1 MNPRI
6 SNNMSVNNFAEVP
19 SELERNTYIPALYQN
34 GVDCYESKGKKT
46 SRIIKSVTSI
56 FNSVLLAAGVAIG
69 GFFGFKWLKGSNLS
83 FMSKPLEKH
92 DFKNVTLKSEDIAG
106 NEEQK
111 KELKSIID
119 DCKSKKNAD
128 GTPKGCGVLLQGPPR
143 CGKTLSA
150 NVYAKESG
158 LTTFSCKTSSIIST
172 VKGQTE
178 KNVDKMFDQ
187 LRKQVKKDGKPVI
200 LIMDEIDSFLMKRD
214 NATNE
219 ERAMVNAFLRN
230 CDDLEK
236 QGIIILG
243 STNYGDKCDTA
254 AIGSGRFNKK
264 ISFDLPKAEDIEKM
278 LKAKCKEENENDIA
292 KISKFMAEHHM
303 NWADAQNIIKEYLD
317 ENDKIKYKEAMI
329 YLIEKCQGNSTV
341 QISSLI
347 QENPPGAE
355 TLAWDDIY
363 GLNEQKEKLL
373 AWAEDPKKS
382 SGYLLSGE
390 PGCGKTTLPYA
401 LGKEKDCPVYTLRI
415 GENGVTVDNLKSII
429 EDIKL
434 EGLKRQLKEE
444 KPLILFLDEAETM
457 CGNRKGAD
465 LMHSISNSYEKTGTA
480 IEAIQNLQESGVL
493 CIAATNTPECVDAA
507 MKRAGGRL
515 SEMTIGMP
523 TESDVKSF
531 IEAKY
536 EKLKEK
542 AGEIAGIFGNK
553 NSKLSFA
560 NIKGILDE
568 FVKMDELENNYEEW
582 SGKLKNVISEKVK
595 SMNAKPLESGLT
607 QIGKSLE
614 EIKEAI
620 KSLKE
625 EGVSAQIAALKPYLA
640 KLKKLDNLDNLAN
653 LDNLKKLNELEKLAE
668 LKQLKELKEAI
679 EKLKEEGIAAQ
690 LKSIDQHIGEHLTH
704 LDKLDSLDSITS
716 SLDAMRKALG
726 DVKEDAAGGE
736 KHTLLNMIETLCARL
751 EGLQNLNKIEGLV
764 KDINTNTA
772 QNGELIKSVN
782 TIVSALGITME
793 NINQIADNTNSLMA
807 DYNEL
812 AKSVA
817 EALKGVKDAVG
828 DSAKANASL
837 TAAIASLTDTQSQI
851 QTLLGKIEDK
861 LPEKKEGGD
870 STSTDAL
877 NGIYM
882 QLESLACSIRVMQR
896 EPIKQNVLQGL
907 TNHLNQ
913 TPLKLPPSEIL
924 THNSTEQSTLI
935 DLFCAP
941 FYNCNNDNIYVSMLT
956 CLLSACLQTA
966 YPFWN
971 KNFEYQKKPNSDFTL
986 KDFYS
991 ENDTLSKIQQKI
1003 NKNTDIKELN
1013 SLLKNIDKNA
1023 FIILLNNFDW
1033 SCVSKKQDEKD
1044 VFIKKDSITIINN
1057 GLINKKASITYK
1069 DNMVTINEAAI
1080 PIIKKAFTALINI
1093 VFEAWEL
1100 KAIKGNY
1107 NRL

>member
-264 ISFDLPKAEDIEKM
+264 ISFDLPKAEDIKNM
-278 LKAKCKEENENDIA
+278 LKAKCKGESENDIA
-292 KISKFMAEHHM
+292 EISKFMAEHHM

-317 ENDKIKYKEAMI
+317 KNDKIKYKEAMI

-363 GLNEQKEKLL
+363 GLDKQKKTLSE
-373 AWAEDPKKS
+373 WVDEPKKS

-515 SEMTIGMP
+515 NEMEIGMP
-523 TESDVKSF
+523 TKDDVAKF
-531 IEAKY
+531 IEVKY
-536 EKLKEK
+536 EKLKGK

-568 FVKMDELENNYEEW
+568 FVKTYGTGNYEKW
-582 SGKLKNVISEKVK
+582 SKELKQAINKKAK

-607 QIGKSLE
+607 QIGKALE
-614 EIKEAI
+614 EIQKAI
-620 KSLKE
+620 KELKD
-625 EGVSAQIAALKPYLA
+625 EGVSAQLAEFKPYLENLA
-640 KLKKLDNLDNLAN
+640 KLRNLDNLAN
-653 LDNLKKLNELEKLAE
+653 LDNLKKLEQLKELAE

-704 LDKLDSLDSITS
+704 LNKLDSLDSIKS

-736 KHTLLNMIETLCARL
+736 KHTLLNMIETLCAKL
-751 EGLQNLNKIEGLV
+751 KGLQNLQRIDELV
-764 KDINTNTA
+764 ESINTNTK
-772 QNGELIKSVN
+772 QNGQLVESFNSVL
-782 TIVSALGITME
+782 SALQATMY
-793 NINQIADNTNSLMA
+793 NINSIAENNKDLMSR
-807 DYNEL
+807 YNEL
-812 AKSVA
+812 ASSVA

-861 LPEKKEGGD
+861 LPEKKEGEGGETDPIQTMADNLSSLNETIQKLIPVVRIQNIRCMAEEVVKTLFENLANNSYDGNITTDLLRNNVKNILKDKFGIDIENADNLINLNYCKDVNGFLELKGIPNWITNYYILGCQLPDNTTEDTLLDQIINDKKSKLTKLQEAGLNKSLSNIIQVIVELWTELNNNTYHFEKTKDYID
-870 STSTDAL
+870 SHD
-877 NGIYM
+877 NV
-882 QLESLACSIRVMQR
+882 QNFSINTVSKRK
-896 EPIKQNVLQGL
+896 EL
-907 TNHLNQ
+907 
-913 TPLKLPPSEIL
+913 LKKLL
-924 THNSTEQSTLI
+924 K
-935 DLFCAP
+935 DLFNSNR
-941 FYNCNNDNIYVSMLT
+941 FKKTLRTNLT
-956 CLLSACLQTA
+956 Q
-966 YPFWN
+966 Y
-971 KNFEYQKKPNSDFTL
+971 L
-986 KDFYS
+986 KYEIS
-991 ENDTLSKIQQKI
+991 TYIQKI
-1003 NKNTDIKELN
+1003 STP
-1013 SLLKNIDKNA
+1013 
-1023 FIILLNNFDW
+1023 
-1033 SCVSKKQDEKD
+1033 
-1044 VFIKKDSITIINN
+1044 
-1057 GLINKKASITYK
+1057 G
-1069 DNMVTINEAAI
+1069 
-1080 PIIKKAFTALINI
+1080 
-1093 VFEAWEL
+1093 
-1100 KAIKGNY
+1100 GN
-1107 NRL
+1107 